1 MDGRIFEKLI
11 SRIANNK
18 RNALDEFYQNFG
30 KIIFGVAFS
39 VCKCKSEADEVVN
52 EVMIKVWNSANDL
65 HGIEKPDAWIYRVTF
80 NFAINKIKNRQDFEV
95 ILDKPIVEE
104 GYEKVIDKITFYELI
119 SHLSEV
125 EQQILCYK
133 FIEDLTFADI
143 AVVLGKPPDTIAYE
157 YYSALKKL
165 KIHLEEFL

>member
-1 MDGRIFEKLI
+1 MHERTFEEII

-18 RNALDEFYQNFG
+18 RDALDEFYQNFG

-52 EVMIKVWNSANDL
+52 EVLIKVWNSANDL
-65 HGIEKPDAWIYRVTF
+65 HSIEKPEAWIYRVTF

-95 ILDKPIVEE
+95 IHDKPVSEK
-104 GYEKVIDKITFYELI
+104 GYDNVIDKITFYEI
-119 SHLSEV
+119 IAHLSEI
-125 EQQILCYK
+125 EQQILCFK

-143 AVVLGKPPDTIAYE
+143 AELLGKPADTIAYE

-165 KIHLEEFL
+165 KMYLDEFM

>member
-1 MDGRIFEKLI
+1 MDERTFEELI

-18 RNALDEFYQNFG
+18 RDALDEFCQSFG

-39 VCKCKSEADEVVN
+39 VCKRKSEADEVVD
-52 EVMIKVWNSANDL
+52 EVLIKVWNSANDL

-80 NFAINKIKNRQDFEV
+80 NFALNKIKNRQDFDV
-95 ILDKPIVEE
+95 IQEKPIAEE
-104 GYEKVIDKITFYELI
+104 GYENVIDKITFYDLI
-119 SHLSEV
+119 SHLSEI

-143 AVVLGKPPDTIAYE
+143 AVVLGKPPGTIAYE
-157 YYSALKKL
+157 YYSALKKW
-165 KIHLEEFL
+165 KMHLDKFL